1 MMDPNLNNLP
11 MLKKHMEVGHQ
22 RFFKDDSNDST
33 TYNEKCFRK
42 WFTMRRGL
50 FLCFMDLIY
59 ALDLFFIQKLGF
71 VGTLGLSYIRN
82 YCTTSMNKASMMML
96 LMNITN

>member
-1 MMDPNLNNLP
+1 MSKQYDGSKLEQSTNVER
-11 MLKKHMEVGHQ
+11 HMEVGHQ

-33 TYNEKCFRK
+33 TYNEKWK

-71 VGTLGLSYIRN
+71 VGMLRLSYIWN
-82 YCTTSMNKASMMML
+82 
-96 LMNITN
+96 

>member
-1 MMDPNLNNLP
+1 MWINWDEIEG
-11 MLKKHMEVGHQ
+11 LKKSKQYDGSKLEQSTNVERHVEVGHQ

-33 TYNEKCFRK
+33 TYNDNCFRK

-50 FLCFMDLIY
+50 CLHLMDLIY

-71 VGTLGLSYIRN
+71 VGTLGLSYIQN
-82 YCTTSMNKASMMML
+82 
-96 LMNITN
+96 